1 MFSKNYFPSVS
12 HTQNN
17 AVVAIKGS
25 EVNDSGTIN
34 EAINAIDYYISSI
47 DGASIDKIGYYHE
60 VYSEKCATG
69 VQRKRRLTPSN
80 EFRRKAK
87 RPENPCK

>member
-1 MFSKNYFPSVS
+1 MFS
-12 HTQNN
+12 HTLC
-17 AVVAIKGS
+17 
-25 EVNDSGTIN
+25 IN
-34 EAINAIDYYISSI
+34 SLSQRRKKKKEDINAIDYYISSI